1 MTMTDTEAKALALV
15 KRALDYADRQIC
27 RHEDTHRGG
36 AIWTICSHCDQKWA
50 DDDGGFKPSSWPEIF
65 DEAMAELQA
74 QAATEARHAAEL
86 RELKERFS
94 EAVCEWRDADTPVK
108 AAKAAA
114 RLHDFILPAPDPLV
128 EVIAAA
134 LREASPFA
142 DDGHDY
148 TAEAKV
154 AAAAV
159 RAHQKDTSV

>member
-15 KRALDYADRQIC
+15 HEFRLSRDIDIHEARTYISFKALC
-27 RHEDTHRGG
+27 RVIER
-36 AIWTICSHCDQKWA
+36 
-50 DDDGGFKPSSWPEIF
+50 E
-65 DEAMAELQA
+65 
-74 QAATEARHAAEL
+74 AATEARHAAEL
-86 RELKERFS
+86 RELKERH
-94 EAVCEWRDADTPVK
+94 EAFRQEVSDAVEGWFTDNRGVVMI
-108 AAKAAA
+108 AAHCPLAP
-114 RLHDFILPAPDPLV
+114 FILPAPDPLV

-159 RAHQKDTSV
+159 RAHQKDTNA